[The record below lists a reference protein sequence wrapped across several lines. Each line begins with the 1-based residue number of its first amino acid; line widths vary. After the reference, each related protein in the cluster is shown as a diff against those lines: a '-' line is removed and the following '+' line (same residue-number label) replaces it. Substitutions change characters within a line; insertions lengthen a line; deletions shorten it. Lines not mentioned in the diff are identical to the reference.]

1 MLPTDKYSREF
12 QMKAWATRYHI
23 YSYIK
28 EHGKLKALQVFPFP
42 FVEYFVEWEMLNK
55 TKQACKKIQ

>member
-1 MLPTDKYSREF
+1 MLQSDKYTQEF
-12 QMKAWATRYHI
+12 QIKAWATRYHI

-42 FVEYFVEWEMLNK
+42 LVEYFAEWEALNK
-55 TKQACKKIQ
+55 TNA